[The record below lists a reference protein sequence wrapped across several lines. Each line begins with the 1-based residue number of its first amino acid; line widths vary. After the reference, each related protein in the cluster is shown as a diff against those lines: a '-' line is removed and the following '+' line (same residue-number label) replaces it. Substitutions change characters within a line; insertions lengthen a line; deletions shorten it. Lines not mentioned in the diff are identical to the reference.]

1 MTWPSFF
8 CIGLSP
14 PTTTWNESTD
24 CCLWDGVECDDEG
37 QGHVVGL
44 HLGCSLLQGTLHPNN
59 TLFTLSHL
67 QTLNLSYNYM
77 DGSPFSPQFGM
88 LTDLRVLD
96 LSRSFFQG
104 NVPLQISHLTN
115 LVSLHLSYNDG
126 LSFSNMVMNQ
136 LVHNLT
142 NLKDLGLAYTNLSD
156 ITPSSNFMNFSLSL
170 ESLDLS
176 ASMLSGYFP
185 DYILSLKNFHV
196 LKLYHNPELNGHL
209 PKSNWSKSLQVLDL
223 SQTHFSGGIPNS
235 ISEAK
240 VLSYLDLSDCN
251 FNGEIPNFETH
262 SNPLIMGQL
271 VPNCVLNL
279 TQTPSSSTSF
289 TNDVCSDIPFPNLV
303 YLSLEQNSF
312 IDAIPS
318 WIFSLPNL
326 KSLDLGNN
334 NFFGFMKDF
343 QSNSLEFLDFSY
355 NNLQGE
361 ISESIYRQ
369 LNLTYLG
376 LEYNNLSGVLNLDM
390 LLRITR
396 LHDLFVS
403 NNSQLSILSTN
414 VSSSNLTSIRMA
426 SLNLEKVPHFLKY
439 HKKLEFLD
447 LSNNQIVGK
456 VPEWF
461 SEMSGLNKLDLS
473 HNFLSTG
480 IEVLHAMPNLMG
492 VDLSF
497 NLFNKLPVPILL
509 PSTMEMLIVSNNE
522 ISGNIH
528 SSICQ
533 ATNLNYLD
541 LSYNSFSGELPSC
554 LSNMTNLQTLVLKS
568 NNFVGPIPMPTPSI
582 SFYIASENQ
591 FIGEIPRSICLSIYL
606 RILSIS
612 NNRMSGTIPPCL
624 ASITSLTVLDL
635 KNNNFSGTIPTFFST
650 ECQLSRLDLNNNQIE
665 GELPQSL
672 LNCEYLQVLD
682 LGKNKITG
690 YFPSRLKP
698 ALYLQVIILRSNQFY
713 GHINDTFHKDSFSNL
728 RIIDL
733 SHNNFDGPLPSNFIK
748 NMRAIREV
756 ENRRSISFQE
766 PEIRI
771 YYRDSIVIS
780 SKGTEQK
787 FERIL
792 LILKTIDLSS
802 NDFSGE
808 IPEEIGML
816 RSLIGLNLSHN
827 KLTGRIPTSI
837 GNLNNLEWLDLSS
850 NQLLGSIPPQLVALT
865 FLSCLNLSQ
874 NQLSGP
880 IPEGKQFDTFESSSY
895 LGNLG
900 LCGNPLPKCEHPND
914 HKSQVLH
921 EEEEGESCGKGTWV
935 KAVFI
940 GYGCGI
946 IFGVFVGYVVFECGK
961 PVWIVAIVEGKRSQK
976 IQTSKSSRGYRKRNK

>member
-1 MTWPSFF
+1 MGRRGVRRRRTRPCGWSSSF
-8 CIGLSP
+8 
-14 PTTTWNESTD
+14 
-24 CCLWDGVECDDEG
+24 
-37 QGHVVGL
+37 
-44 HLGCSLLQGTLHPNN
+44 GCSLLQGTLHPNN
-59 TLFTLSHL
+59 TLFTLSHIR
-67 QTLNLSYNYM
+67 TLNLSYNYL
-77 DGSPFSPQFGM
+77 DGSPFAPQFGM
-88 LTDLRVLD
+88 LTNLRVLD

-104 NVPLQISHLTN
+104 NVPLQISHLSN
-115 LVSLHLSYNDG
+115 LVSLHLSYNYR
-126 LSFSNMVMNQ
+126 LSVSNLVMNQ

-170 ESLDLS
+170 ESLDVS

-185 DYILSLKNFHV
+185 DYILSLTNFRV
-196 LKLYHNPELNGHL
+196 LNLYYNSELNGNL
-209 PKSNWSKSLQVLDL
+209 PRSNWSKSLQILDL
-223 SQTHFSGGIPNS
+223 SQTNFSGGILNS

-251 FNGEIPNFETH
+251 FNGEIPNFEIH
-262 SNPLIMGQL
+262 SNPLIMDQL

-289 TNDVCSDIPFPNLV
+289 ANVCSNILFPNLV
-303 YLSLEQNSF
+303 YLSLEYNSF
-312 IDAIPS
+312 VAAIPS
-318 WIFSLPNL
+318 WIYSLPKVRYL
-326 KSLDLGNN
+326 SLSNN
-334 NFFGFMKDF
+334 NFSSNFMKDF
-343 QSNSLEFLDFSY
+343 QSNSLRILDFSY

-361 ISESIYRQ
+361 ISKSIYRQ

-376 LEYNNLSGVLNLDM
+376 LENNNLSGVLNLDM
-390 LLRITR
+390 LLSITR
-396 LHDLFVS
+396 LHDLSVS
-403 NNSQLSILSTN
+403 NNRQLSILSTN
-414 VSSSNLTSIRMA
+414 VTSSNLTSIRMR
-426 SLNLEKVPHFLKY
+426 SLNLEKIPHFLRY
-439 HKKLEFLD
+439 HKKLEFVD

-456 VPEWF
+456 IPDWF
-461 SEMSGLNKLDLS
+461 SEVSGLNELFLS
-473 HNFLSTG
+473 HNFLFTG
-480 IEVLHAMPNLMG
+480 IEVLHAMPNLTT

-509 PSTMEMLIVSNNE
+509 PSIIETFSVSHNE
-522 ISGNIH
+522 VSGNIH

-533 ATNLNYLD
+533 ATSLSYLD
-541 LSYNSFSGELPSC
+541 LSFNSFSGELPSC
-554 LSNMTNLQTLVLKS
+554 LSNMTNLQTLILKS
-568 NNFVGPIPMPTPSI
+568 NNFAGPIPMPAPSI

-591 FIGEIPRSICLSIYL
+591 FIGEIPLSICLALRL

-624 ASITSLTVLDL
+624 ANITSLEILDL
-635 KNNNFSGTIPTFFST
+635 KNNFSGTIPTFFST
-650 ECQLSRLDLNNNQIE
+650 GCQLNRLDLNNNQIE

-672 LNCEYLQVLD
+672 LNCENLQVLD
-682 LGKNKITG
+682 LGKNNITG
-690 YFPSRLKP
+690 HFPYWLKS

-713 GHINDTFHKDSFSNL
+713 GRINNTFNKDSFSNL

-748 NMRAIREV
+748 NMRAIKEE
-756 ENRRSISFQE
+756 ENKRSNSFQD
-766 PEIRI
+766 PAVRI
-771 YYRDSIVIS
+771 YYQDSIVIS

-808 IPEEIGML
+808 IPKEIGML

-827 KLTGRIPTSI
+827 KLIGRIPTSI
-837 GNLNNLEWLDLSS
+837 GNLNINLTSTLNNLEWLDLSS
-850 NQLLGSIPPQLVALT
+850 NQLFGSIPPQLVALT
-865 FLSCLNLSQ
+865 FISYLNLSQ

-914 HKSQVLH
+914 HKSQVPH
-921 EEEEGESCGKGTWV
+921 EEEEGESSEKGIWV

-946 IFGVFVGYVVFECGK
+946 IFGVLIGYLVFHYGK
-961 PVWIVAIVEGKRSQK
+961 PVWIVAKVEGKRSQK
-976 IQTSKSSRGYRKRNK
+976 IQTSRNSRSSRKRCN